1 MIQKYK
7 NGEYNKREI
16 VSMAAMVAIATMA
29 AIAAVRFLRDPP
41 RSTFSAI
48 NRCAFASL
56 REKYSGQIKILGEPQ
71 RISA

>member
-29 AIAAVRFLRDPP
+29 AIVAVR
-41 RSTFSAI
+41 
-48 NRCAFASL
+48 CVVV
-56 REKYSGQIKILGEPQ
+56 
-71 RISA
+71 